1 MHFKP
6 AIKLNRRMMNE
17 DIKLKPSKSFER
29 ILLIE
34 IHGFSIS
41 KMAEQSESFQI
52 I

>member
-1 MHFKP
+1 MQFELESKV
-6 AIKLNRRMMNE
+6 NRRMMNE
-17 DIKLKPSKSFER
+17 YIKLKPSKSFER

-34 IHGFSIS
+34 IHSFSIS